1 MDCERFIPEFA
12 KAEVSLEEFLSIS
25 DERLKE
31 IGIEYPYE
39 RNIIKLGLFNF
50 HKTAWSNKSLFIPPN
65 FKEEISSVDF
75 ALMLANVLRQVV
87 IIKSQIV
94 YMQQLGTKYDL
105 RDAYNYFTLDFINDF
120 KGKVKEL
127 EKRMKKIFALDP
139 PTRPLLIKKRKKS
152 FVERLRQLKS
162 QGPKRTYIATAA
174 IAFPILAFGAF
185 KLIKK

>member
-12 KAEVSLEEFLSIS
+12 KAEISLEEFLSIS

-31 IGIEYPYE
+31 IGIKYPYE
-39 RNIIKLGLFNF
+39 RNIILLGLFNF
-50 HKTAWSNKSLFIPPN
+50 HNTAWSNLSLFIPPN

-75 ALMLANVLRQVV
+75 VLMLANVLRQVV
-87 IIKSQIV
+87 IVKSQIV

-105 RDAYNYFTLDFINDF
+105 RDAYSYFTLDFINDF

-127 EKRMKKIFALDP
+127 EKRMKKIFATDP
-139 PTRPLLIKKRKKS
+139 PTRPLLIKKKKKS
-152 FVERLRQLKS
+152 FVERMRQLKS
-162 QGPKRTYIATAA
+162 HGSNSTYIVTAA